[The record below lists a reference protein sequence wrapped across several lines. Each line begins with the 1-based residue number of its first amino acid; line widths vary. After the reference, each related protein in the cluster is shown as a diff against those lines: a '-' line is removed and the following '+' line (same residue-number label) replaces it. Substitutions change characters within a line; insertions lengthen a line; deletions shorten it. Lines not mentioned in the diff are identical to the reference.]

1 MTSPVDTSVKFYSSQ
16 MSGAPVLSGTAGAL
30 IVLLDACLKDGFD
43 TKTLTSLV
51 ATGGVMTATWAS
63 GNHSSQTDAVVLVA
77 GVTGG
82 PTGFAGANGE
92 QKVVG
97 RPTATTATWATTLP
111 DGTYTGTIT
120 IKMAPAGFAKPF
132 SGTNLGAYKSGDITS
147 TGCYLR
153 VDDTGT
159 TSCRVVG
166 YESMSDINTGVGPF
180 PSPAQVSGGGYWA
193 KSQNANS
200 TAVAWSL
207 FTNGKIFYL
216 NIQSSSATNAANQI
230 TAGRCFGDLTP
241 YKPGGDPYA
250 CVLNYST
257 TSTVSSMYDGAIG
270 TSNEAS
276 FAAPRDYT
284 GLGSSTINKIFPF
297 LMSFASV
304 HYSGGSTGLGAFPS
318 PVDGGLWL
326 SQKFFA
332 TSALIVPRAL
342 MPGILHCMQ
351 TGAWDTFRQGDR
363 TPGSGLLAG
372 RTLIAATASGSSGS
386 LTGTSASSNTGIVFF
401 DATGP
406 W

>member
-1 MTSPVDTSVKFYSSQ
+1 MTSPVDTSVKYFAST
-16 MSGAPVLSGTAGAL
+16 MTGAPVLSGTAGTL
-30 IVLLDACLKDGFD
+30 IALLDACLKDGFD

-51 ATGGVMTATWAS
+51 ALGGVMTATFT
-63 GNHSSQTDAVVLVA
+63 GTHSSQIDTVVLVA

-92 QKVVG
+92 QKVTA
-97 RPTATTATWATTLP
+97 RPLATTATWATTLP

-120 IKMAPAGFAKPF
+120 MKMAPAGYTKPF
-132 SGTNLGAYKSGDITS
+132 SGTNLAAYKSGDVTS
-147 TGCYLR
+147 TGFCLR
-153 VDDTGT
+153 IDDTGT

-180 PSPAQVSGGGYWA
+180 PTAAQMSGGGYWC

-207 FTNGKIFYL
+207 FTNGKIFYI
-216 NIQSSSATNAANQI
+216 NIQPGSSTNAANQS
-230 TAGRCFGDLTP
+230 APSRCFGDLTP
-241 YKPGGDPYA
+241 YKPGGDAYA
-250 CVLNYST
+250 CVLNYSA
-257 TSTVSSMYDGAIG
+257 TSVIQNMFEASASG
-270 TSNEAS
+270 SNEAQ

-284 GLGSSTINKIFPF
+284 GLGSAVLNKIFPF
-297 LMSFASV
+297 LLATQSA
-304 HYSGGSTGLGAFPS
+304 HYSGVTTGLGAFPS

-332 TSALIVPRAL
+332 SSALVVPRAL

-351 TGAWDTFRQGDR
+351 TGAWDVFKQGDR
-363 TPGSGLLAG
+363 TPGSGSLAG
-372 RTLIAATASGSSGS
+372 RTLIAASNSANSSLGTASN
-386 LTGTSASSNTGIVFF
+386 SAGTGIVFF